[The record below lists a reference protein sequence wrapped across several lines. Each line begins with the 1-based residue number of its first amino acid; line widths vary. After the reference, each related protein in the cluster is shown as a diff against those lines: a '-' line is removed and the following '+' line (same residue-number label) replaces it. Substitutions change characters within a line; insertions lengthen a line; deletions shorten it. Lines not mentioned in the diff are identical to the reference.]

1 METTT
6 KATTPSTEPSTTKA
20 TAPSTE
26 PSTTKATA
34 PSTEPSTTKATAP
47 STEPSTTN
55 HPKVTMTPNRKQE
68 AESAENIPISYT
80 SKTRTRIFP
89 TTETTTLRTNKPQT
103 TMASNP
109 LESLSTRVASGHQEN
124 IATKPSTKISS
135 TVTIATVR
143 KQKTE
148 NIPVASTPELMNKTS
163 SRAYTTTTEV
173 TPPKSVL
180 GDKFS
185 VLPGNIAIGNVTEIP
200 QKDYAST
207 VVFGF
212 DLTTM
217 GPSRAKIIIQFI
229 SHLLP
234 HIGYDKFA
242 LVSNALCTPNFNI
255 PLQPAINEDLSKL
268 LPRLNEEKRHVLV
281 DIIRQMNKEL
291 FKEANFKN
299 DKNPKRQIGV
309 LFVDPSVST
318 ITSEVLLEAGEM
330 KKKGFELFVIAIGN
344 AIWTDPEMFAELS
357 SQPHHEFIISVPTY
371 NNLLPMVKHLP
382 LHIREA
388 NKKQMK

>member
-1 METTT
+1 MFRS
-6 KATTPSTEPSTTKA
+6 KCLNLSK
-20 TAPSTE
+20 
-26 PSTTKATA
+26 
-34 PSTEPSTTKATAP
+34 
-47 STEPSTTN
+47 
-55 HPKVTMTPNRKQE
+55 KQNN
-68 AESAENIPISYT
+68 ALF
-80 SKTRTRIFP
+80 IF
-89 TTETTTLRTNKPQT
+89 
-103 TMASNP
+103 
-109 LESLSTRVASGHQEN
+109 V
-124 IATKPSTKISS
+124 
-135 TVTIATVR
+135 
-143 KQKTE
+143 
-148 NIPVASTPELMNKTS
+148 
-163 SRAYTTTTEV
+163 
-173 TPPKSVL
+173 
-180 GDKFS
+180 
-185 VLPGNIAIGNVTEIP
+185 PG
-200 QKDYAST
+200 T